1 MANIGDIY
9 SFNIN
14 GNELTLRDATL
25 TEIVEEIITAIGEN
39 NGDIGTRINDLND
52 RAFDALIKISSN
64 NYSEISSI
72 QDGIYK
78 LQYVTIT
85 GESPNTT
92 ETLNNSAILIQ
103 QGTSQYLYKDGSL
116 STRVKSN
123 NTWEDWINNDEI
135 LATAIVD
142 LDNRISNLEENGT
155 GSGSSGGTAGV
166 TSFNGQT
173 GAVTYTAPVTSVN
186 GQTGA
191 VVISGGNGEGGDIN
205 VIESITFNGNAVSVD
220 SNKNAAITYTPPVT
234 SVNGQTGAVTV
245 TSGDANVIEAI
256 TFNGNNVSVNNKTA
270 AITYSAPVTSVNG
283 QTGAVTVTGLPT
295 VTSSNNGKILMVV
308 NGQWAMVS
316 PSIIYSGN
324 GVPSNINGNNG
335 DIYIQV

>member
-85 GESPNTT
+85 GESPNTE

-173 GAVTYTAPVTSVN
+173 GAVTYTA
-186 GQTGA
+186 
-191 VVISGGNGEGGDIN
+191 
-205 VIESITFNGNAVSVD
+205 
-220 SNKNAAITYTPPVT
+220 PVT